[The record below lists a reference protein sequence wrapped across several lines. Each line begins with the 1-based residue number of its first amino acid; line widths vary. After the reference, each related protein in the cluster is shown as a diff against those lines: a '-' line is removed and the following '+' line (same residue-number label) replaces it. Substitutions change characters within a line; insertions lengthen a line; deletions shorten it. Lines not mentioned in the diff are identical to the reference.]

1 MATLRL
7 YHRNFR
13 AMGCQV
19 NVWLEADANGE
30 AILQHIPEQFEGYED
45 ILSRFRPDSELSQLN
60 RRAGQW
66 VKVSPILLEN
76 LHAARQAARL
86 TEGLYNPLIL
96 EALIAV
102 GYDRPFA
109 QMQTQPEIK
118 GTLEAVHI
126 PAWDQFEVD
135 LTKQMVWLPAH
146 SQVDLGGIAK
156 GWAAEMIANQLSKWG
171 SCLVDVGGDLVA
183 RGRAWDV
190 TVAEAGDAEDVPAL
204 VNLKI
209 TNASVV
215 TTGID
220 YRHWIVNG
228 RTQHHIIDPRTGQPA
243 DTDVLTV
250 TIIHPHAPTAEA
262 FAKGVFLLG
271 SDAGLEWLHHQW
283 QGAGLVTRNDGT
295 VLASSRFL
303 QHLTESL

>member
-1 MATLRL
+1 MTALRL
-7 YHRNFR
+7 YHHSFR

-19 NVWLEADANGE
+19 NVWLETEANGE
-30 AILQHIPEQFEGYED
+30 AILQLLPGQFEAYED
-45 ILSRFRPDSELSQLN
+45 ILSRFRSDSELSQLN
-60 RRAGQW
+60 RRAGEW

-76 LHAARQAARL
+76 LLAARQASRL

-96 EALIAV
+96 EALIVA

-109 QMQTQPEIK
+109 QMQTQPPTQQELQ
-118 GTLEAVHI
+118 TVSV
-126 PAWDQFEVD
+126 PAWYQLEMD
-135 LTKQMVWLPAH
+135 LMKQMVRLPAH

-156 GWAAEMIANQLSKWG
+156 GWAAEVIANQLSRWG
-171 SCLVDVGGDLVA
+171 ACLVDVGGDLVA

-190 TVAEAGDAEDVPAL
+190 TVAEAGDAEDAPAL

-209 TNASVV
+209 THASVV

-220 YRHWIVNG
+220 YRHWIING
-228 RTQHHIIDPRTGQPA
+228 QTQHHIIDPRTGHPA

-262 FAKGVFLLG
+262 FAKAVFLLG
-271 SDAGLEWLHHQW
+271 SDDGLDWLHRQW
-283 QGAGLVTRNDGT
+283 HGAGLVTRNDGT

-303 QHLTESL
+303 KHLTESV

>member
-7 YHRNFR
+7 YHHSFR

-19 NVWLEADANGE
+19 NIWLETEANGE
-30 AILQHIPEQFEGYED
+30 AILQPIPEQFESYED

-60 RRAGQW
+60 RQAGQW
-66 VKVSPILLEN
+66 VKVGPILLEN

-96 EALIAV
+96 GALIAA

-118 GTLEAVHI
+118 GTLEAVHM
-126 PAWDQFEVD
+126 PAWHQFEVD
-135 LTKQMVWLPAH
+135 LAKQMVRLPAH

-156 GWAAEMIANQLSKWG
+156 GWAAERIANRLSKRG

-204 VNLKI
+204 VNLKL

-228 RTQHHIIDPRTGQPA
+228 RTQHHIIDPRTGLPA

-262 FAKGVFLLG
+262 FAKAVFLLG
-271 SDAGLEWLHHQW
+271 SDNGLDWLHRQW
-283 QGAGLVTRNDGT
+283 HGAGLVTRNDGT

-303 QHLTESL
+303 QYLTESV

>member
-1 MATLRL
+1 MAALRL
-7 YHRNFR
+7 YDHSFR

-19 NVWLEADANGE
+19 NVWLETEANGA
-30 AILQHIPEQFEGYED
+30 AILQHLPEQFEGYED

-60 RRAGQW
+60 RQAGRW

-86 TEGLYNPLIL
+86 TNGLYNPLIL
-96 EALIAV
+96 EALMVA

-109 QMQTQPEIK
+109 QMQNQPAFER
-118 GTLEAVHI
+118 EQHPVSV
-126 PAWDQFEVD
+126 PAWHQLEMN
-135 LTKQMVWLPAH
+135 LTEQTVRLPAN
-146 SQVDLGGIAK
+146 SLVDLGGIAK
-156 GWAAEMIANQLSKWG
+156 GWAAETIANQLAKFG
-171 SCLVDVGGDLVA
+171 ACLVDIGGDLVA

-190 TVAEAGDAEDVPAL
+190 TVAEAGDGDTTPAL

-209 TNASVV
+209 SNTCVV

-220 YRHWIVNG
+220 YRRWVVNG
-228 RTQHHIIDPRTGQPA
+228 QPQHHIIDPRTGQSA

-262 FAKGVFLLG
+262 FAKAVFLQG
-271 SDAGLEWLHHQW
+271 SDAGLDWLHRQW
-283 QGAGLVTRNDGT
+283 YGAGLVTRHDGT

-303 QHLTESL
+303 QHIIESV

>member
-1 MATLRL
+1 MAALQL
-7 YHRNFR
+7 YQHGFR

-19 NVWLEADANGE
+19 NIWLETEANGD
-30 AILQHIPEQFEGYED
+30 AILQPIPEQFEGYED

-60 RRAGQW
+60 RQAGQW
-66 VKVSPILLEN
+66 VKVSPILMEN

-96 EALIAV
+96 EALIAA

-109 QMQTQPEIK
+109 QMQAQTEIK
-118 GTLEAVHI
+118 GIAEAVHI
-126 PAWDQFEVD
+126 PAWNQFEVD
-135 LTKQMVWLPAH
+135 LTRQMVWLPTH
-146 SQVDLGGIAK
+146 GQVDLGGVAK
-156 GWAAEMIANQLSKWG
+156 GWAAETIADQLSQWG

-190 TVAEAGDAEDVPAL
+190 TVAEAGDAEDTPAL

-220 YRHWIVNG
+220 YRHWMVN
-228 RTQHHIIDPRTGQPA
+228 RRMQHHIID
-243 DTDVLTV
+243 
-250 TIIHPHAPTAEA
+250 
-262 FAKGVFLLG
+262 
-271 SDAGLEWLHHQW
+271 
-283 QGAGLVTRNDGT
+283 
-295 VLASSRFL
+295 
-303 QHLTESL
+303 